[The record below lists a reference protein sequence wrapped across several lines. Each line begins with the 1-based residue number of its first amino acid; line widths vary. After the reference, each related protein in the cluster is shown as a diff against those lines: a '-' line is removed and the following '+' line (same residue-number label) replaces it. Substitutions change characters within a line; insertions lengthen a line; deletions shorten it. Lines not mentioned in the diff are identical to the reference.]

1 MTISRKNPVAVERLC
16 VAISAIPMAVPFSRL
31 PPMPNAPSAPRASS
45 RKPSKRS
52 TERSRLCRQRQKVR
66 ACELEQQVLT
76 LKNEI
81 SRLALR
87 RERVLYAP
95 HTLTG
100 SYVRAA
106 HEYCDMFKNG
116 LSYADSSEINTSRGP
131 GNSMLKFQTQV
142 AFVNSLFD
150 PDVEIMSCNMPAV
163 NSVDAFLKGWQVWAN
178 WRAVKTCEVHSIDV
192 RAAMDLIAVHLKGT
206 RRVYLSASIVAIL
219 FPHVLD
225 NRRLLSKIMGKQ
237 ICYYAVE
244 TLFFSSQGRV
254 VRYIMNIDFFATL
267 YQLVGNNEDVLELMR
282 SCSAMSSKDSFVRE
296 FKSLSQTPSL
306 PSSSSASDFE
316 RDSRLDVDF
325 LLS

>member
-1 MTISRKNPVAVERLC
+1 
-16 VAISAIPMAVPFSRL
+16 
-31 PPMPNAPSAPRASS
+31 MPNAASAP

-66 ACELEQQVLT
+66 TSELEQQVLA
-76 LKNEI
+76 LKTEI

-100 SYVRAA
+100 SFVRAA
-106 HEYCDMFKNG
+106 HEYCDLFKNG
-116 LSYADSSEINTSRGP
+116 LSYADASDISAARGP
-131 GNSMLKFQTQV
+131 GNSVLKYQTQI
-142 AFVNSLFD
+142 AFVNSLLD
-150 PDVEIMSCNMPAV
+150 PDVEIMSCNVLAV
-163 NSVDAFLKGWQVWAN
+163 NGVDAFLKGWQVWAN

-192 RAAMDLIAVHLKGT
+192 RAAMDLIAVHLKGV

-219 FPHVLD
+219 FPHVLN
-225 NRRLLSKIMGKQ
+225 NRRLLSSIVGKH
-237 ICYYAVE
+237 ICYYSLE
-244 TLFFSSQGRV
+244 TLFFNSQGRV
-254 VRYIMNIDFFATL
+254 VRYTMSIDFFATL
-267 YQLVGNNEDVLELMR
+267 YQLAGNNEDALELMK

-296 FKSLSQTPSL
+296 YNSTSQSSSP
-306 PSSSSASDFE
+306 PSSSSASDSE